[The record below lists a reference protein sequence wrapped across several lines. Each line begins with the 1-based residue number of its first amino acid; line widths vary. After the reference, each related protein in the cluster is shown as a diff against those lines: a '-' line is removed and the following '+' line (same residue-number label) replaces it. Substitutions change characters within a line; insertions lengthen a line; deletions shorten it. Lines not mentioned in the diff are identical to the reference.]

1 MSYLDEDYV
10 FDSGSA
16 SAARPTAVATRS
28 ISDVAQAR
36 RVLPTSSRP
45 PARGPVSGYVAE
57 PISSRSPSP
66 SQTVADYVNETAETF
81 IPCPPPFNLHST
93 QPEHK
98 SRPVLK
104 AVAKSVSRGL
114 PKPSMMPRASK
125 SGPLKPVQPARPP
138 PPHVPGPKQPTVAP
152 PPHVRTPKQPPVAP
166 PPHVRA
172 SAVHE
177 RLEAVRAESKQL
189 QQKRAERQR
198 SRSRTPPLPVE
209 RVAAKIEPKLE
220 ITVEPKLETAKIEP
234 KLETKKEEPAD
245 FHATTDPYVE
255 VAVPK
260 RVRRW
265 REVEVSVT
273 AVTPKLETDM
283 ASAPAFESAA
293 FFEQM
298 IPAECVVPDEDAN
311 SEHEVSS
318 VSSVHDVSSTD
329 DDDAQCLFERYL
341 QTYIKLIF

>member
-45 PARGPVSGYVAE
+45 PARGSVSGYVAE

-81 IPCPPPFNLHST
+81 IPFPPPFNLHST

-138 PPHVPGPKQPTVAP
+138 PPHVLGPKQPTVAP
-152 PPHVRTPKQPPVAP
+152 PPHVRTPKQPTVAP